1 MTTPAPKRGLVSDEP
16 TGLRSW
22 QVRPV
27 GLCGRSIVRT
37 SFSVPSGLRFCPP
50 SRGSRS
56 RRAAS
61 WSESRSCRS
70 ASQSRILS
78 TAISTALCGA
88 VATAGANRGRN
99 TGGSEGL
106 PLDPTGG
113 SAAAVCPPA
122 HRQRVCCKAQS
133 RRIDCCSPST
143 AAVVGAGWVLS
154 ISCTCA
160 KVTPESEQTAS
171 RASELEVW
179 R

>member
-1 MTTPAPKRGLVSDEP
+1 MCESLGKGPRPNATLTALHYRNSKIAPSGV
-16 TGLRSW
+16 W
-22 QVRPV
+22 HQPV
-27 GLCGRSIVRT
+27 GIW
-37 SFSVPSGLRFCPP
+37 SFSA
-50 SRGSRS
+50 
-56 RRAAS
+56 RRNRPNAKRRRLAS
-61 WSESRSCRS
+61 WFDLGTKSGW
-70 ASQSRILS
+70 S

-122 HRQRVCCKAQS
+122 HRQRVCGEPQ
-133 RRIDCCSPST
+133 RRLIDCCCPST
-143 AAVVGAGWVLS
+143 AAVVGAGRVLS

-160 KVTPESEQTAS
+160 KVTPESEQTVS

>member
-1 MTTPAPKRGLVSDEP
+1 MQNTAQRGAGSDESTRRRIFGRMDP
-16 TGLRSW
+16 SSGLLS
-22 QVRPV
+22 
-27 GLCGRSIVRT
+27 GSVRT
-37 SFSVPSGLRFCPP
+37 SSCVLRQYRTCPP
-50 SRGSRS
+50 GERS
-56 RRAAS
+56 IS
-61 WSESRSCRS
+61 P
-70 ASQSRILS
+70 S

-143 AAVVGAGWVLS
+143 AAVVGAGRVLS